1 MKSKEILLSSAL
13 LILGTYFLIDGL
25 VLSTTFLIPIVFA
38 CLLTLICIPLSRK
51 MESLG
56 ISRGLASFLC
66 VILSIVTFIA
76 FFWII
81 SAQISNISER
91 WPEAKKALKP
101 KLESAQEFIREKTGI
116 STQEQMEMIYGNSSE
131 ENKSDSA
138 SEQIDGDPSEILT
151 KDAKKKIGLIVMDF
165 FGFLGSAMLT
175 FIYLFFML
183 FYRRKIKLSILKFFD
198 PEKRKQAQEVMAQSI
213 QLAVNFLVGRLT
225 LILFLAI
232 IYSVGLMIA
241 GVENAI
247 LISAIAA
254 LLSLVPYL
262 GVVIGYVLAI
272 CMTIFSGAQ
281 TWSLIVV
288 SFTYGLAQF
297 IESYILEP
305 YVVGDKVN
313 LNPLVSI
320 VVVVLG
326 SSIWGVAGMI
336 LSIPIAG
343 ILKIIFDA
351 TDGLKP
357 LGYALGEEDTGNSDK
372 KGFLSIWG
380 ENIWNKFKGK
390 SNSNS

>member
-66 VILSIVTFIA
+66 VILSIITFIA

-138 SEQIDGDPSEILT
+138 SGQIDGDPSEILT

-343 ILKIIFDA
+343 ILKIVFDA

-390 SNSNS
+390 SNSHS